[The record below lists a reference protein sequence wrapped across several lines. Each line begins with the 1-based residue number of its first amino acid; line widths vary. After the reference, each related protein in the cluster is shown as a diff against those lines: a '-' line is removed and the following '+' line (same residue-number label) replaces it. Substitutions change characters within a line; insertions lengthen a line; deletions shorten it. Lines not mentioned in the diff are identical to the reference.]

1 MIGERDNSAQYV
13 HGLEKLDYVAIASIS
28 IVTILLVTYVF
39 VTQCERANRAKW
51 IVVSLMVLVF
61 IIDLVILFLCEPER
75 RSTYNISLLI
85 IDIFAFVFAGKML
98 FVKTYMADVKTSL
111 QP

>member
-1 MIGERDNSAQYV
+1 M
-13 HGLEKLDYVAIASIS
+13 
-28 IVTILLVTYVF
+28 TILLVTYVF
-39 VTQCERANRAKW
+39 VTQYDVTHRAKW

-75 RSTYNISLLI
+75 RTNYNISLLI
-85 IDIFAFVFAGKML
+85 IDIFAFVFSGKML
-98 FVKTYMADVKTSL
+98 FVKTYMANVETSV